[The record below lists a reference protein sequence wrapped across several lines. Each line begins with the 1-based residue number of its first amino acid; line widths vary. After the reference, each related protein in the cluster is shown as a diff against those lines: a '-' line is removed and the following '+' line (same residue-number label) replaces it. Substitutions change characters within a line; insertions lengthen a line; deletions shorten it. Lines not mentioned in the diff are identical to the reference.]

1 MTFVEGFLGGF
12 SVVVSTTAG
21 YNGVIFKN
29 ACIGGLATAI
39 TAKKTLIANYISKK
53 RVEVI

>member
-12 SVVVSTTAG
+12 SVVVSTTTG

-39 TAKKTLIANYISKK
+39 TAIKH
-53 RVEVI
+53 